1 MEDRQ
6 RLLNESQGSAK
17 LETIMALSL
26 GLQSQ
31 DRRGGSSSETP
42 TPSPVS
48 TRSFSAPE
56 ELQVVDPDQE
66 ELQRQNEIQR
76 QREDEQQNETLRR
89 ELLAATMPRNEP
101 MQYEGFDAVKM

>member
-26 GLQSQ
+26 GLQAQ

-48 TRSFSAPE
+48 TRSFVTE
-56 ELQVVDPDQE
+56 ELHVVDPDQE

-101 MQYEGFDAVKM
+101 M